1 MVINEK
7 EFYNKVLGCW
17 MGKNAGGTIG
27 APMEWLRQVNNVSFY
42 THDLNGEPLPND
54 DLDIQL
60 LWLVALEE
68 KGIDINGRTLGEYW
82 QTYITPFWA
91 EYGAAKI
98 NMRSGLMPPLS
109 GMANNVFKHSCGAYI
124 RSEIWACIAPGA
136 PDIAV
141 KYAYEDAIID
151 HGDGEGVYAEMFAAA
166 LESAA
171 FVEKDID
178 KLIDIAL
185 SYIPADCDCAKAVR
199 LACELHRRGTPLL
212 EARDEIIRQFKG
224 GFYFGVSPEDV
235 EKGLDGGRFGWEVPS
250 NLALVIIGLK
260 YGEGDFG
267 KSLCM
272 TVNCGEDTDCT
283 AATVGAILG
292 IINGFDYIPK
302 KWIEPIGTSIKTAC
316 LNIGDLGNF
325 GALIPKDVFNL
336 SERTVNIAKQV
347 TARNDCPVKI
357 SSGETD
363 LSGLTK
369 ESLYRGKNANY
380 ILSHF
385 GGPVYKFD
393 FFNIY
398 IDYKGN
404 PYIKENETK
413 KIAVTIENTYRIPER
428 VNLRWHLPEDFSISP
443 SRRASSYI
451 IHHDNGGVVS
461 FDFEI
466 IAGERVENTNRLILE
481 ATVEGRSTC
490 MLVPVVL
497 IYNTAD

>member
-1 MVINEK
+1 MIINEK
-7 EFYNKVLGCW
+7 EFYSKVLGCW
-17 MGKNAGGTIG
+17 MGKNAGGTLG
-27 APMEWLRQVNNVSFY
+27 APMEWKRQVNNVTFY
-42 THDLNGEPLPND
+42 TQDMKGEPLPND

-68 KGIDINGRTLGEYW
+68 RGIDINGRTLGEYW
-82 QTYITPFWA
+82 QTYVTPFWA

-185 SYIPADCDCAKAVR
+185 SYIPAECDCAKAVK
-199 LACELHRRGTPLL
+199 LACELYAKGTPLL

-224 GFYFGVSPEDV
+224 GFYFSISEEDV
-235 EKGLDGGRFGWEVPS
+235 AKGLDGGRFGWEVPS
-250 NLALVIIGLK
+250 NLALVICGLK

-292 IINGFDYIPK
+292 IINGYDYIPK
-302 KWIEPIGTSIKTAC
+302 EWIEPIGTGIKTAC
-316 LNIGDLGNF
+316 LNIGDLGNY
-325 GALIPKDVFNL
+325 GGLIPQDVFSL
-336 SERTVNIAKQV
+336 SDRIVNIAKQV
-347 TARNDCPVKI
+347 TSKKDAPLKI
-357 SSGETD
+357 SSEKTD
-363 LSGLTK
+363 LSDLSK
-369 ESLYRGKNANY
+369 ECLYAGKNAKY

-385 GGPVYKFD
+385 NGPVYKFD

-398 IDYKGN
+398 IDYKGD
-404 PYIKENETK
+404 PYIQENK
-413 KIAVTIENTYRIPER
+413 SKSIRITIENTYRIPER
-428 VNLRWHLPEDFSISP
+428 VNLRWHLPQGFTISP
-443 SRRASSYI
+443 SQRASAYI
-451 IHHDNGGVVS
+451 IHRDNGGSVT

-466 IAGERVENTNRLILE
+466 NAGDYVENINRLILE

-497 IYNTAD
+497 IYNT